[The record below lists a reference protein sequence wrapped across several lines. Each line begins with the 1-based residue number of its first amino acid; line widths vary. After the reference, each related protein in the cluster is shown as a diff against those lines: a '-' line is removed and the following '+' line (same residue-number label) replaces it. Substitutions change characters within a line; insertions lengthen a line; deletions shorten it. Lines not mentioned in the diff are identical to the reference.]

1 MKDHFAKYLSE
12 DRWKIYERGWDPEIQ
27 NVRETQFALGNG
39 YVGSRGVLEEIP
51 AGAYPGTYIAGVYDQ
66 TGAQVTELINAP
78 NPVDLRIVA
87 RGEKLSVVAMDVL
100 EHSRILDMQKGLL
113 WRRTIY
119 SNSKKKR
126 FDYQSLRFFSMD
138 DPHIGAIQI
147 YLTPLDGAINLTIQ
161 TAVDCSVTNK
171 GVLTEGKKRHF
182 QITEVS
188 SSKEISYLCTRTLE
202 KGVLIAYAS
211 CLRVHNGK
219 RSYRTSNRTV
229 RLRLK
234 KGQTVRLTKIFSIYT
249 SFDIGSDRVKGP
261 TIKSLR
267 KSAKL
272 GFDRLL
278 DEHTKRWADIWKNA
292 NVEIKGDP
300 DVERALRFN
309 VYHLL
314 IAGYPNDGR
323 VSIGARSLSG
333 EGYRGHIFWDT
344 EIFILPFFI
353 YTNPSVA
360 RNLLLYRYNRL
371 DEARSIASHNGF
383 KGAQFPWESA
393 DTGQETTPTWYKD
406 FDGSIIRIHTM
417 EMEHHITCDV
427 AYAASHYYLA
437 TRDEDFLLRYG
448 LEMIFEAARFWA
460 SRVEYN
466 KRKKIYEIKCV
477 IGPDEFHEEV
487 NNNAFTN
494 AMARWNLLRANEL
507 YRYSKVAHP
516 KELNRL
522 AKHIRLEAPE
532 VKEWGYIARRIKLP
546 YSKKRGLIEAFDGY
560 FKKRE
565 VTITNF
571 DDNFMPIF
579 PKGLPVGKVGKTR
592 LVKQADVVMLLYLL
606 PDLFS
611 LSQKKRDYFYYE
623 RRTLHKS
630 SLSPSMH
637 TIVGLEVGD
646 EERAYRYFIHS
657 LDADLRNV
665 HGNTSDGIHA
675 ASLGGTWQAVVNGF
689 AGMRIRKGVLTFNP
703 KLPPHWKELRFMIK
717 WKGLDCSVAVFRKKI
732 ELRFSSP
739 RKSDRL
745 KVRVYGTLKELRA
758 NKLSSFYKRRG

>member
-1 MKDHFAKYLSE
+1 MKDYFAHYLSE
-12 DRWKIYERGWDPEIQ
+12 DRWQIFEKGWDPDLQ
-27 NVRETQFALGNG
+27 NVRETQFSLGNG
-39 YVGSRGVLEEIP
+39 YVGSRGILEEIP
-51 AGAYPGTYIAGVYDQ
+51 AGAYPGTYIAGIYDR

-87 RGEKLSVVAMDVL
+87 QGEKLAVSAMDVL
-100 EHSRILDMQKGLL
+100 EHSRILDLRKGLL

-126 FDYQSLRFFSMD
+126 FDYQSLRFFSVD
-138 DPHIGAIQI
+138 DPHIGTMQI
-147 YLTPLDGAINLTIQ
+147 YLTPLDGATNITVQTTI
-161 TAVDCSVTNK
+161 DCSVTNK

-182 QITEVS
+182 QIAEVS
-188 SSKEISYLCTRTLE
+188 GSKDLSYLCTRTFE
-202 KGVLIAYAS
+202 KEVSIAYAS
-211 CLRVHNGK
+211 SLRVRKGRK
-219 RSYRTSNRTV
+219 SYRTSDRMV

-234 KGQTVRLTKIFSIYT
+234 KGQTVGLTRIFSIYT
-249 SFDIGSDRVKGP
+249 SFDIGSDKVKSP

-267 KSAKL
+267 KAAKF
-272 GFDRLL
+272 GFERLL
-278 DEHTKRWADIWKNA
+278 DDHTKRWAENWKSA
-292 NVEIKGDP
+292 NIEIKGDP

-309 VYHLL
+309 IYHLL
-314 IAGYPNDGR
+314 IAAYPNDGR

-353 YTNPSVA
+353 YTNPRVA
-360 RNLLLYRYNRL
+360 KNLLLYRYNRL
-371 DEARSIASHNGF
+371 EEARKIASHNGF
-383 KGAQFPWESA
+383 KGTQFPWESA

-417 EMEHHITCDV
+417 EMEHHITCDI
-427 AYAASHYYLA
+427 AYAADHYYQA
-437 TRDEDFLLRYG
+437 THDEDFLLRYG
-448 LEMIFEAARFWA
+448 LEIIFEAARFWA

-466 KRKKIYEIKCV
+466 KREKIYEVKCV

-507 YRYSKVAHP
+507 YRKLNVLHP
-516 KELNRL
+516 KELKRITKKIEL
-522 AKHIRLEAPE
+522 KDSEI
-532 VKEWGYIARRIKLP
+532 KEWYYIARKIKLP
-546 YSKKRGLIEAFDGY
+546 YSKKRRVISAFDGY

-592 LVKQADVVMLLYLL
+592 LVKQADMVMLLYLL

-611 LSQKKRDYFYYE
+611 LSQKKRNYFYYE

-637 TIVGLEVGD
+637 TIVGLEAGD

-657 LDADLRNV
+657 LGADLRNV

-689 AGMRIRKGVLTFNP
+689 AGMRIRRGVLTFDP
-703 KLPPHWKELRFMIK
+703 KLPPHWKELRFTIK
-717 WKGLDCSVAVFRKKI
+717 WRGRDLSVAV
-732 ELRFSSP
+732 
-739 RKSDRL
+739 
-745 KVRVYGTLKELRA
+745 
-758 NKLSSFYKRRG
+758 YKRKVALKFIK